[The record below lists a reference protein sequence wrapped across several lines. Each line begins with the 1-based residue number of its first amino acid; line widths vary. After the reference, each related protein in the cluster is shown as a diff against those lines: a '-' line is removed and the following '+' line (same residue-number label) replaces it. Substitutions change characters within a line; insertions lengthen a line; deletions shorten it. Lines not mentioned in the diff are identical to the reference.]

1 MRILVSNDDGIDAP
15 GIAAL
20 AEVASHFGEVTV
32 VAPNEGVSS
41 CGHHVTTHRDLV
53 VTEVRPGWYSVDG
66 YPADCVRVALTAISG
81 DFDLVLSGI
90 NDGGNLGMDLLM
102 SGTASAA
109 REAVLHG
116 KRGIAVSQYKAQRGE
131 ANWKRAITWT
141 QAALTEIIDRTPPEG
156 TFWNL
161 NLPDPK
167 TELGQ
172 PQMIECEIDG
182 LPLPVGYRYDG
193 GIWRYTSRY
202 QERPRNAGLDVALCF
217 GGALTISAAPT
228 FFRMR

>member
-1 MRILVSNDDGIDAP
+1 MRILISNDDGIEAP

-20 AEVASHFGEVTV
+20 AEVASHFGDVTV
-32 VAPNEGVSS
+32 VAPTEGVSS

-53 VTEVRPGWYSVDG
+53 VTEVRSGWYSVDG
-66 YPADCVRVALTAISG
+66 YPADCVRVALTVISD
-81 DFDLVLSGI
+81 DFDLVLAGI

-131 ANWKRAITWT
+131 ANWKRAIIWT
-141 QAALTEIIDRTPPEG
+141 QAALHEVINRAPPDG

-161 NLPDPK
+161 NLPDPQV
-167 TELGQ
+167 ESGQ
-172 PQMIECEIDG
+172 PPIIECEIDR
-182 LPLPVGYRYDG
+182 LPLPVGYRYEG

-202 QERPRNAGLDVALCF
+202 QERLRNAGLDVALCF
-217 GGALTISAAPT
+217 GGAITLSAAPT
-228 FFRMR
+228 FFGTR